1 MRLSFITLLPIA
13 LSLASFA
20 SAYHDVRNSLWLAP
34 LIILITSLQNPL
46 QHTNEAREYVNDL
59 RSRVFD
65 DYTLER
71 REVLEDIATRDLLD
85 ELEDRLARRGRFLC
99 TVAGCNF
106 VGNLPYDFPLSCQ
119 REGVRPGC
127 TPRGQLWRIA
137 ATSSTEG
144 IVEGRHGGIT
154 APIIIVFRGVCH
166 GTFRP
171 LSIRFSHDGRVNIL
185 EGADRADTLGPKG
198 RNVIIEQSCCAHKV
212 TKVATSITLK
222 ARFEN
227 LGVHI
232 VQDTRRTGSPETA
245 RHPLP
250 SSSVS
255 RPCHLLLGF
264 LANGDTTV
272 ANLFSQATEKVGK
285 KGVPHPFAFLSF
297 PRSCSFLSARVFRF
311 LNPHPIHRRADSSSV
326 DSRCML
332 STSFF
337 DMELTCLVSST
348 FPSLVFVSWLP
359 IYKVTDFPPS
369 SGFMP
374 SPVLRQR
381 RQGANGLVR
390 EADIAPTRHLHRTGS
405 RRPIPV
411 LDGEGPGDAPKRSLT
426 RIALSFRSGSGSS
439 LLGAGVMKR
448 GWGRVKARLGD
459 GYEVGCWLL
468 GKGDERGMYCKNAY
482 CKGPDPEPDCEF
494 RSGAREE
501 RLEEEWG
508 VIVGRLEDDSGVEG
522 KVNWWYYA
530 GVGESVDMVAVG
542 GCRSLERSCRCAW
555 GGEFVDYNWR
565 VLEGPGGA

>member
-1 MRLSFITLLPIA
+1 MRLSFTTLLPIA

-20 SAYHDVRNSLWLAP
+20 SAYHD
-34 LIILITSLQNPL
+34 
-46 QHTNEAREYVNDL
+46 HTNEAREYVDDL
-59 RSRVFD
+59 SSRGFD

-144 IVEGRHGGIT
+144 IVEGRHGGMAALRHPSLSLSEVIRRI
-154 APIIIVFRGVCH
+154 ALSLDHHHRVSALPIANRLASEPQFRFSIRVCH

-185 EGADRADTLGPKG
+185 EGADVPAIAISVTAPRRAGTLGPKG
-198 RNVIIEQSCCAHKV
+198 RNVIIEQSFCAHKV
-212 TKVATSITLK
+212 TEADVMVAKSITLK

-227 LGVHI
+227 LGVHL
-232 VQDTRRTGSPETA
+232 TRSPETT
-245 RHPLP
+245 RYPLP

-255 RPCHLLLGF
+255 RPCHLLLGT
-264 LANGDTTV
+264 LANGDTNV
-272 ANLFSQATEKVGK
+272 ANLFAQATERVGK
-285 KGVPHPFAFLSF
+285 KGVGTVKEGRTIGDDRAIIEGMH
-297 PRSCSFLSARVFRF
+297 
-311 LNPHPIHRRADSSSV
+311 LN
-326 DSRCML
+326 L
-332 STSFF
+332 
-337 DMELTCLVSST
+337 
-348 FPSLVFVSWLP
+348 
-359 IYKVTDFPPS
+359 

-374 SPVLRQR
+374 SPVLRHR

-411 LDGEGPGDAPKRSLT
+411 LDGEGPGDAPKRSLVTPRSSGADSFTDELEVKPRRLQWSSLARKRCGESWVKRIHLLDANLVPPQT
-426 RIALSFRSGSGSS
+426 RIALSFQE
-439 LLGAGVMKR
+439 
-448 GWGRVKARLGD
+448 RLGKLTT
-459 GYEVGCWLL
+459 G
-468 GKGDERGMYCKNAY
+468 
-482 CKGPDPEPDCEF
+482 
-494 RSGAREE
+494 EE

-565 VLEGPGGA
+565 GLEGPGGVK